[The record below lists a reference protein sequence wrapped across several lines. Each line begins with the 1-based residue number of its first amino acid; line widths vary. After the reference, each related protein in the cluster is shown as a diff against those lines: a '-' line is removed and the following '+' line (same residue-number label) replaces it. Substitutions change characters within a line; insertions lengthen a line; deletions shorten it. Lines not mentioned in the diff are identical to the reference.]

1 MMGFFLILV
10 SLSTICLFMF
20 KIDWLI
26 LKRPL
31 GKFLDAS
38 KLTSNYILK
47 RLKKPDYETPDSA
60 YRVKEKYREPQHYI
74 VVQYW
79 C

>member
-1 MMGFFLILV
+1 MKEKYMIVRIVNILAETNN
-10 SLSTICLFMF
+10 STLTESCYQV
-20 KIDWLI
+20 ID
-26 LKRPL
+26 K
-31 GKFLDAS
+31 
-38 KLTSNYILK
+38 
-47 RLKKPDYETPDSA
+47 DYETPDSA